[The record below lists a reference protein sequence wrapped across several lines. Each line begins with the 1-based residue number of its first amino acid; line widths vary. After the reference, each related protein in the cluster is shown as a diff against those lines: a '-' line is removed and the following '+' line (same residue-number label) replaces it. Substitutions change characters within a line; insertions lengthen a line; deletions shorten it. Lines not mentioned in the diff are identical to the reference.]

1 MVRPARP
8 KLMCSYP
15 LLFALLALSTPC
27 FSGSDADCHPGFR
40 QHAGSS
46 VTLSPEVE
54 HSGGVE
60 FYDAGG
66 ELSDEVAEM
75 RVDGSGVVITGTYQI
90 SSGMRVTIS
99 TNDHL
104 VKELTLLKQLRDHT
118 QGLIE
123 QHQAQVRRYTARITS
138 IERGEGIIDMA
149 YHPEGDDGAG
159 DGAGDGSDTGGSSSP
174 HAGAGGW
181 MIRDIEKKEKAN
193 ETNAQPPDGEEPQQQ
208 HRQGQ
213 GDDSAVAEQRE
224 VGAHGEEGAPE
235 SSDLSSRGPIVELT
249 PPPHAIDSD
258 ATETVVRTLTN
269 GTGAPNCSRLHAEAY
284 AVAEFSAFAVDY
296 DRKELLRFE
305 HHVHPDVRA
314 IHVTHDGGGLLFAGL
329 TKSLEG
335 MCTGETREIIIPPD
349 RGFRHAQFD
358 ENPAEDFPVG
368 RDRTVIIRITLLQY
382 SSLDEHVRKI
392 RSLEGMINGLKS
404 QVDTVAKLQSDYEG
418 KARQKSAQERFN
430 EEQQRDHLRQK
441 QQYEDQL
448 NYGVLLIGICVVAWR
463 YRQNRMAN
471 RAKIQRQ
478 KALAKATA
486 RDQ

>member
-1 MVRPARP
+1 
-8 KLMCSYP
+8 MCSRQ
-15 LLFALLALSTPC
+15 LLLALLALSTPC

-46 VTLSPEVE
+46 GGVELSPEVT

-149 YHPEGDDGAG
+149 YHPEGDGTG
-159 DGAGDGSDTGGSSSP
+159 DGASDGSDTGGSSSP
-174 HAGAGGW
+174 HAGTGGW
-181 MIRDIEKKEKAN
+181 MIRDIEKKEEAN
-193 ETNAQPPDGEEPQQQ
+193 GTNAQPPDGEEPQQQ
-208 HRQGQ
+208 
-213 GDDSAVAEQRE
+213 
-224 VGAHGEEGAPE
+224 GAHGEEEAPV

-249 PPPHAIDSD
+249 PPPHAIDRD
-258 ATETVVRTLTN
+258 ATETAVRTLTN
-269 GTGAPNCSRLHAEAY
+269 GTGASNCSRLHAEAY

-358 ENPAEDFPVG
+358 ENPAADFPVG

-418 KARQKSAQERFN
+418 KARQKSAQERYN
-430 EEQQRDHLRQK
+430 EEQQRDYLRQK
-441 QQYEDQL
+441 QHYEDQL

-486 RDQ
+486 KDQ